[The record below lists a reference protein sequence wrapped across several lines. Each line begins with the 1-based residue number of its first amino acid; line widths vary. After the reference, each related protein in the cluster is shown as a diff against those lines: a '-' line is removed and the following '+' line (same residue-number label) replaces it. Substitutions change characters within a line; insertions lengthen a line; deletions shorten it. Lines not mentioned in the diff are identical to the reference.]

1 MASRLAEISNL
12 EIVFPDGWTKL
23 FLLNAQ
29 RILRVC
35 YRGSARSW
43 TRLRKRCNASQEMRR
58 VRLLALLADRRA
70 SLSRVRYYIV
80 DTVVES

>member
-1 MASRLAEISNL
+1 
-12 EIVFPDGWTKL
+12 
-23 FLLNAQ
+23 
-29 RILRVC
+29 
-35 YRGSARSW
+35 
-43 TRLRKRCNASQEMRR
+43 

>member
-35 YRGSARSW
+35 YRGP
-43 TRLRKRCNASQEMRR
+43 
-58 VRLLALLADRRA
+58 DP
-70 SLSRVRYYIV
+70 
-80 DTVVES
+80 